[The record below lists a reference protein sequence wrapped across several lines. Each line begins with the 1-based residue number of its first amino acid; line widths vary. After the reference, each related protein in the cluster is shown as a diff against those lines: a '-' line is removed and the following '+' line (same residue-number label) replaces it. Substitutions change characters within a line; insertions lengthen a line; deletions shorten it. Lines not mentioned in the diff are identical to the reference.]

1 MATRLYGG
9 QHRFK
14 NSEVGVARAGVIES
28 AWIAMLKRGGGV
40 DGWHHRAGFAREA
53 FAVVNGPGGCRRF
66 WDRTLQGV
74 DAIYR
79 KAIQRTFVEGVL
91 KGLTDLQD
99 ENR

>member
-14 NSEVGVARAGVIES
+14 NAEVGVARAGVIES
-28 AWIAMLKRGGGV
+28 AWVAMLKRGCGV
-40 DGWHHRAGFAREA
+40 DGGHHRAGFAREA

-74 DAIYR
+74 DAIFF
-79 KAIQRTFVEGVL
+79 KVIQRPVVRGS
-91 KGLTDLQD
+91 GWPS
-99 ENR
+99 R